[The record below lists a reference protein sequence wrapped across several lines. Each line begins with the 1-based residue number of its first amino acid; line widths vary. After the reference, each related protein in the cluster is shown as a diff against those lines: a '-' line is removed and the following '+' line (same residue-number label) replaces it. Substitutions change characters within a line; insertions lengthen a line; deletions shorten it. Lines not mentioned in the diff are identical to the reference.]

1 MDEMIVHELLRQYE
15 GRMGEMQAGLEHAR
29 FHSTLAASVLA
40 IAFALFLMFC
50 LLAVRQQISFLW
62 LSLPI
67 PLAAVSARRF
77 QRYRHSQS
85 RMWRLQRF
93 YDRAVQR
100 VQGTWMGGG
109 TYGEGF
115 NDPGHVYAGDLNV
128 FGEGSLF
135 ELLCTAR
142 TAIGQRGLAGYL
154 LKAPAV
160 EETLLRQE
168 AVRELRGQVDL
179 RERVALLGK
188 FEFLESKWETFA
200 EWLDLPVV
208 SFSRTLRIAV
218 FLDVDAGCQRPC
230 GWPDRAGSVDQS
242 WNMGSSACGVSLGA
256 WPALS

>member
-1 MDEMIVHELLRQYE
+1 MMDEMIVHELLMQYE
-15 GRMGEMQAGLEHAR
+15 GRVGELQAGLEHAR

-40 IAFALFLMFC
+40 IALALFLTFC
-50 LLAVRQQISFLW
+50 VLTVRRRVSFLW

-67 PLAAVSARRF
+67 PLAAASTHHFR
-77 QRYRHSQS
+77 RYRHSQS

-100 VQGTWMGGG
+100 VEGTWMGSGAN
-109 TYGEGF
+109 GEGF
-115 NDPGHVYAGDLNV
+115 SDPSHVYARDLNV

-168 AVRELRGQVDL
+168 AVRELREQVDL

-188 FEFLESKWETFA
+188 FEFFESKWETFA
-200 EWLDLPVV
+200 EWLDRPMV
-208 SFSRTLRIAV
+208 SFGRALPIAV
-218 FLDVDAGCQRPC
+218 FLTSTLVA
-230 GWPDRAGSVDQS
+230 
-242 WNMGSSACGVSLGA
+242 SALLGGLTGLVP
-256 WPALS
+256 WIELEYG